1 MTAKGRALVLAPDL
15 PRRTDEQLSM
25 LEGILTSRATGGTPN
40 DAAYRSLRLH
50 LLEDP
55 VLADLLPRFVRTHRD
70 LDAFWSFIKAEAPTY
85 EERRQIIRA
94 AFGPVMDHVEGRNR
108 APVDTVASD
117 VLQSFDTEG
126 VHAVWVKAMARRSTD
141 PEGAITVARTLLETV
156 SKRILDEIGESYT
169 DKEDLPKLYSR
180 AVAALNLAPS
190 QHEAEPIRRILS
202 GGMEVVNGIGTLRNR
217 FSDAHGR
224 GGRLPVRPTA
234 RHASLAVNTAGA
246 VAAFLVETFRER
258 QE

>member
-1 MTAKGRALVLAPDL
+1 
-15 PRRTDEQLSM
+15 M

-50 LLEDP
+50 LLADP
-55 VLADLLPRFVRTHRD
+55 VLADLLPRFVRIHRD
-70 LDAFWSFIKAEAPTY
+70 LVAFWSFIKAEAPSY
-85 EERRQIIRA
+85 DERRQIIRA

-108 APVDTVASD
+108 APVDAVASD

-126 VHAVWVKAMARRSTD
+126 VHAVWAKAMARRTAD

-156 SKRILDEIGESYT
+156 LKRILDELGETYT

-180 AVAALNLAPS
+180 AAVALNLAPS
-190 QHEAEPIRRILS
+190 QHEAEPIRMIL
-202 GGMEVVNGIGTLRNR
+202 GGAMQVSNGIGTLRNR

-224 GGRLPVRPTA
+224 GGPKPVRPQS
-234 RHASLAVNTAGA
+234 RHASLAVNMAGA
-246 VAAFLVETFRER
+246 LAAFLVETATT
-258 QE
+258 